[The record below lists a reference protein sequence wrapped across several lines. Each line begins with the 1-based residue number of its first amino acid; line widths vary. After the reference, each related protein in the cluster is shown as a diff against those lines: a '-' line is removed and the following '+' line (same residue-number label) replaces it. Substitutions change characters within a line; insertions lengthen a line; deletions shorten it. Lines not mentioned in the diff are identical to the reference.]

1 MSEGAP
7 HVDDPFVDPSIYETP
22 SALQGEATLFVSEDA
37 SLTLGAD
44 ATIILERPQTAV
56 DYCRPVGP
64 PRRLPNSACLIQ
76 FVGSKTTHSI
86 PYYNILDASLDGLEL
101 TIQHALPTSKNSCRP
116 STISYTLI
124 DKSSITAAKSWLNKL
139 LDLAYGNSQR
149 HKRIKVLINPFG
161 GQGAAQRLYT
171 SEVEALFRAAGCD
184 IEAQQTTHSG
194 HAIELARDLNVDA
207 YDVIAC
213 ASGDGLPH
221 EVFNG
226 LAQQAK
232 PRRALRKIAVV
243 QLPCGSG
250 NAMSFNLNGTDSPSF
265 AALAIVKGVRTPL
278 DLMAVTQGENMY
290 WSFLSQA
297 VGIIADC
304 DLGTEN
310 MRWMGSARF
319 TVGILIRLLGKTVYP
334 AELAVKVD
342 ISDKEAIK
350 SEYRNVRKQREEVSG
365 KREWEAHQDLDGDK
379 DDLLPTLRYGSVL
392 QDIPSDWDK
401 ESMPTLG
408 NFYCGNMAYMSSDTP
423 FFAAALPSDNHM
435 DMVDVDGTIPRHKA
449 IEMITG
455 VEKNKTFDMDVVNYR
470 KVSAYR
476 ISPRLRPGQKTGYI
490 SIDGEK
496 VPFEPFQVEVV
507 GGLGTVLS
515 RNGAVY
521 EFEGPK

>member
-1 MSEGAP
+1 LWTIADQY
-7 HVDDPFVDPSIYETP
+7 VR
-22 SALQGEATLFVSEDA
+22 SASKT
-37 SLTLGAD
+37 
-44 ATIILERPQTAV
+44 RP
-56 DYCRPVGP
+56 
-64 PRRLPNSACLIQ
+64 ACLTQ
-76 FVGSKTTHSI
+76 TSGSKTTHSI

-124 DKSSITAAKSWLNKL
+124 DKTSINAAKSWLAKL
-139 LDLAYGNSQR
+139 LDMAYMNSQR
-149 HKRIKVLINPFG
+149 YKRIKVLVNPFG
-161 GQGAAQRLYT
+161 GQGAAHKLYT
-171 SEVEALFRAAGCD
+171 SEVEPLFRAAGCFID
-184 IEAQQTTHSG
+184 TQETTHSG
-194 HAIELARDLNVDA
+194 HAIEIARQLNVDA
-207 YDVIAC
+207 YDVVAC

-226 LAQQAK
+226 LAQQPK
-232 PRRALRKIAVV
+232 PRRALRKIAVT

-250 NAMSFNLNGTDSPSF
+250 NAMSCNLNGTNSPSL
-265 AALAIVKGVRTPL
+265 AALAVVKGMRTPL
-278 DLMAVTQGENMY
+278 DLMAVTQGNKMY

-342 ISDKEAIK
+342 IDDKDAIK
-350 SEYRNVRKQREEVSG
+350 AAYRDSRDQSQDISG
-365 KREWEAHQDLDGDK
+365 KREWEAHQDLDSDK
-379 DDLLPTLRYGSVL
+379 EDSLPALRYGTVL
-392 QDIPSDWDK
+392 QDVPSDWEK
-401 ESMPTLG
+401 SSKPTLG
-408 NFYCGNMAYMSSDTP
+408 NFYCGNMAFMSADTP
-423 FFAAALPSDNHM
+423 FFAAALPSDNHI
-435 DMVDVDGTIPRHKA
+435 DMVDIDGTIPRHKA

-476 ISPRLRPGQKTGYI
+476 ISPKLRTGQKTGYI
-490 SIDGEK
+490 SIDGER

>member
-1 MSEGAP
+1 MSEGSLPA
-7 HVDDPFVDPSIYETP
+7 DNPFVDPSLRETP

-44 ATIILERPQTAV
+44 ATIILDDRFVHREAAN
-56 DYCRPVGP
+56 CCGL
-64 PRRLPNSACLIQ
+64 LPTR
-76 FVGSKTTHSI
+76 SKTTHSI

-101 TIQHALPTSKNSCRP
+101 TIQHALPTSKKSCRP
-116 STISYTLI
+116 ATISYTLI
-124 DKSSITAAKSWLNKL
+124 DKTSIDAAKSWLSKL
-139 LDLAYGNSQR
+139 LDLAYGKSQR
-149 HKRIKVLINPFG
+149 HKRIKVLVNPFG
-161 GQGAAQRLYT
+161 GQGAAQKLYA
-171 SEVEALFRAAGCD
+171 SEVEPLFRAAGCLID
-184 IEAQQTTHSG
+184 AEETKHSG
-194 HAIELARDLNVDA
+194 HAIDIARQLDVDA
-207 YDVIAC
+207 YDVVAC

-226 LAQQAK
+226 LAQQSK

-250 NAMSFNLNGTDSPSF
+250 NAMSLNLNGTGSPSF
-265 AALAIVKGVRTPL
+265 AALAVVKGVRTPL
-278 DLMAVTQGENMY
+278 DLMAVTQGEKMY

-319 TVGILIRLLGKTVYP
+319 TVGILLRLLGKTVYP

-342 ISDKEAIK
+342 IGDKQAIK
-350 SEYRNVRKQREEVSG
+350 SAYRDNRNQSQDISG

-379 DDLLPTLRYGSVL
+379 DDSLPALRYGTVL
-392 QDIPSDWDK
+392 QDVPSDWEK
-401 ESMPTLG
+401 SSKPTLG
-408 NFYCGNMAYMSSDTP
+408 NFYCGNMAYMSADTP

-435 DMVDVDGTIPRHKA
+435 DMVDVDGTISRHKA
-449 IEMITG
+449 IEMMTG
-455 VEKNKTFDMDVVNYR
+455 VEQNKAFDMDIVNYR

-476 ISPRLRPGQKTGYI
+476 ISPKLRAGQKTGYI